1 MEKESSSEVAS
12 WVVKFEDKP
21 NRRTVLF
28 PDLFEAKQEG
38 TITFMLSSKGSGE
51 DAVFSNQKV
60 KVTAQ
65 TTDLDFV
72 KTKSHTPDQVS
83 PYSHIHFLGDFIER
97 SDIVIELYD
106 NYGTVIESISGPE
119 MSSKISD
126 ATLKINSASLVGHS
140 FRILQTGL
148 LSKISMSFSEEL
160 ISFSLPDYHGRL
172 INLKVDLLDGSSSDL

>member
-60 KVTAQ
+60 KVTA
-65 TTDLDFV
+65 
-72 KTKSHTPDQVS
+72 
-83 PYSHIHFLGDFIER
+83 
-97 SDIVIELYD
+97 
-106 NYGTVIESISGPE
+106 
-119 MSSKISD
+119 
-126 ATLKINSASLVGHS
+126 
-140 FRILQTGL
+140 
-148 LSKISMSFSEEL
+148 
-160 ISFSLPDYHGRL
+160 
-172 INLKVDLLDGSSSDL
+172 